1 MSSSR
6 ASLVVLSF
14 TYLGNDPD
22 NEFFADRLTD
32 ELITALSRVPGLK
45 VVARTSSFKFK
56 GRANDI
62 RGIGSTLKVDTV
74 LEGNVRRQ
82 IDLLRIHAQLV
93 NVADGCHIWAGK
105 YERRL
110 IAVFQVQEEIAA
122 AIVAA
127 LKMELPRHPATY
139 LPASSIPKLIR
150 FI

>member
-1 MSSSR
+1 MSPAQIRSCVSSSR

-82 IDLLRIHAQLV
+82 MICCAFTRNSSTSLTAAISGRVNTNADLSQYFKFRKKLQRPLLLR
-93 NVADGCHIWAGK
+93 
-105 YERRL
+105 
-110 IAVFQVQEEIAA
+110 
-122 AIVAA
+122 
-127 LKMELPRHPATY
+127 
-139 LPASSIPKLIR
+139 
-150 FI
+150 